1 MSGVRLALD
10 PTRCEGHGFC
20 HEVLPEVIDLD
31 EWGYPMLREGG
42 LQVTVASADRD
53 RARRAVQVCPHG
65 ALQLLTS
72 P

>member
-1 MSGVRLALD
+1 MSTVDLALD

-20 HEVLPEVIDLD
+20 HEVLPEAIDLD
-31 EWGYPMLREGG
+31 EWGYPVLRGG
-42 LQVTVASADRD
+42 RLRCSISAAELDDARQAV
-53 RARRAVQVCPHG
+53 RACPHG